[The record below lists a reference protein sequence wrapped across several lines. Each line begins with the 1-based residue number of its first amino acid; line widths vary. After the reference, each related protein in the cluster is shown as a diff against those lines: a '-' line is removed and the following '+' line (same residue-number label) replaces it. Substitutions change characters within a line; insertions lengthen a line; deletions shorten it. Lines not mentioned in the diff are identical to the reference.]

1 MSVGKIDTKSVGFCC
16 GIKSMHLS
24 LSSECDLGQDATPLM
39 GSAGSILATA
49 IDLLR
54 KLFVNET
61 QVQRQ
66 FCAQDE
72 GPFLHGP

>member
-1 MSVGKIDTKSVGFCC
+1 MGAGKIDTKSVGFCC

-24 LSSECDLGQDATPLM
+24 LSSECDLGRDATPLM

-61 QVQRQ
+61 QV
-66 FCAQDE
+66 
-72 GPFLHGP
+72 